1 MRFEHFSGGKRET
14 FARPSNSSSLP
25 ALRSGHAASEFHKIL
40 DGRNNNGQTEAEAET
55 AGQQYNEIQMIYR
68 FIATMIALG
77 AIAVQLPGQST
88 KPMAATKAVPRT
100 SDGHPDL
107 QGVWTNATITP
118 LERPPEF
125 GAKAT
130 VTDAEAKAYEAKDN
144 EVNTLD
150 SDVTSNFNR
159 RTGGPGVG
167 AYNNLFVDRGSE
179 LARVDGVKRTSLI
192 IDPPDG
198 KIPRAAAGAPRQQGG
213 GGQGEQYA
221 GVSYDSIKHRPLSER
236 CLIGFGSTSGP
247 PMLPVLYNNNYEI
260 VQTPE
265 TIMILVEM
273 VHDVRV
279 IRMNAQHLPKN
290 VDKWLGDSV
299 GHWEGDTLVVETTNF
314 NPQNRFRG
322 SSENLKVIERF
333 KRVDARTIL
342 YRATVDDPGAYT
354 KSWTLE
360 YPFNATAGPVYE
372 YACHEGNYSMQ
383 DILGGARKQEAG
395 ISRSSQLL
403 AAYAGIPD

>member
-1 MRFEHFSGGKRET
+1 M
-14 FARPSNSSSLP
+14 
-25 ALRSGHAASEFHKIL
+25 
-40 DGRNNNGQTEAEAET
+40 
-55 AGQQYNEIQMIYR
+55 M
-68 FIATMIALG
+68 ALG
-77 AIAVQLPGQST
+77 AIAACLPGQST
-88 KPMAATKAVPRT
+88 SAPASKAIPRMP
-100 SDGHPDL
+100 DGHPDL

-125 GAKAT
+125 AGKAT
-130 VTDAEAKAYEAKDN
+130 VTDAEAKAYEAKDR

-179 LARVDGVKRTSLI
+179 LAIVDGVKRTSLI

-198 KIPRAAAGAPRQQGG
+198 KIPRAAPGAANVAGG

-221 GVSYDSIKHRPLSER
+221 GVSYDSVKHRPLSER

-265 TIMILVEM
+265 TVMILVEM

-279 IRMNAQHLPKN
+279 IRMNAQHLPKTIH
-290 VDKWLGDSV
+290 KWLGDSV

-342 YRATVDDPGAYT
+342 YRATIEDPAAYT
-354 KSWTLE
+354 KPWTLE

-372 YACHEGNYSMQ
+372 YACHEGNYSMT
-383 DILGGARKQEAG
+383 DILGGARKQESAT
-395 ISRSSQLL
+395 SK
-403 AAYAGIPD
+403 